1 MKIWPTRH
9 SRGARHSVP
18 KEICFYGLKPV
29 NKSAAGGMHGI
40 FIPFPGQRIDCRY
53 WSEAKLWKYFEK
65 RHPDARDSLIRN
77 KNYTEIAFILDRSGS
92 MDSCQDAAIEGFNRF
107 LRDQQQAEGLAKLTL
122 VLFDDEYL
130 VAAQSLPV
138 QELVALTRETY
149 VPRNTTA
156 LLDAIGQTIDDLG
169 KRLAQIPEEDR
180 PGQVIVTI
188 LTDGLENASHRFT
201 WRDISAKIK
210 HQTESYKWTFLFLG
224 ANQDAIAT
232 AAQMNIAA
240 ANSATYAADEVG
252 ARSSMGAA
260 SKKVRAMRHRAM
272 ECASE
277 EDIESANAP
286 MSEIVQEEDR
296 KERGA

>member
-1 MKIWPTRH
+1 MSHPPR
-9 SRGARHSVP
+9 
-18 KEICFYGLKPV
+18 YGL
-29 NKSAAGGMHGI
+29 AM
-40 FIPFPGQRIDCRY
+40 
-53 WSEAKLWKYFEK
+53 
-65 RHPDARDSLIRN
+65 N

-92 MDSCQDAAIEGFNRF
+92 MESCQNAAIEGFNRF

-156 LLDAIGQTIDDLG
+156 LLDAIGRTINALG
-169 KRLAQIPEEDR
+169 QRLAQTPEEDR

-188 LTDGLENASHRFT
+188 LTDGLENASQTFT
-201 WRDISAKIK
+201 WEDVAAKIK
-210 HQTESYKWTFLFLG
+210 DQTETYRWTFLFLG

-240 ANSATYAADEVG
+240 ANSATYAADAVG
-252 ARSSMGAA
+252 SRSSIYAA
-260 SKKVRAMRHRAM
+260 SKKVRAMRHQVM
-272 ECASE
+272 ECAT
-277 EDIESANAP
+277 EDDVKSANAP